1 MPSDLPIKN
10 IWIWGS
16 DTSNGWNYP
25 FLLPLEYDANAA
37 KGTFVIETTLTEGE
51 LKFGLENNPNKGGNI
66 IWLRPLSK
74 DVTNDLAPLSVTDL
88 QVLGQSPDYKWKVE
102 ASQAGNYK
110 ISINVIDMKVKLKK
124 K

>member
-51 LKFGLENNPNKGGNI
+51 LKFGLENDPNKGGNI
-66 IWLRPLSK
+66 NWLRPLSK
-74 DVTNDLAPLSVTDL
+74 DVTMILHRSLLQIYKYLVKVLTTSGRLKLRKQVTTRLASMSLT
-88 QVLGQSPDYKWKVE
+88 
-102 ASQAGNYK
+102 
-110 ISINVIDMKVKLKK
+110 
-124 K
+124 

>member
-51 LKFGLENNPNKGGNI
+51 LKFGLENAPNKGGNI

-110 ISINVIDMKVKLKK
+110 ISINVIDMKVKF
-124 K
+124 